1 MEAALNQTTLL
12 AQAQALLDKAIGE
25 HTTQQSTEVES
36 IINTDRQ
43 VVPKRMPLSVHLA
56 VNTHN
61 MGGRFVESVN
71 NTWWSMSQQEAG
83 NKLESIVECQ
93 V

>member
-43 VVPKRMPLSVHLA
+43 VASERMPLGACLA

-61 MGGRFVESVN
+61 MEGRFVESVRN
-71 NTWWSMSQQEAG
+71 A
-83 NKLESIVECQ
+83 
-93 V
+93 